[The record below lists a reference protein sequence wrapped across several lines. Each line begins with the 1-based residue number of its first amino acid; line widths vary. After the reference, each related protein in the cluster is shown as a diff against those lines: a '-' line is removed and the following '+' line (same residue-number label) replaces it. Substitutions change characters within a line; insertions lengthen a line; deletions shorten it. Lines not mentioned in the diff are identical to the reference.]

1 VNLTQDLYMMN
12 AFIVYMSGKPS
23 DIPSNVESKLFDR
36 LTLGDF
42 ILAAAGS
49 VAEPN
54 DPNASICKT
63 AQEER
68 SLEYHA
74 KKVLSAYEPASPITY
89 HFQFNASPVAIDKSK
104 MDDASTLCRVLTEM
118 LQNARR
124 ESIKALEKKAEA
136 SIVDILLKTETQRES
151 TIMRNFY
158 VVEVTNYGSSLPAGL
173 KEKLSKY
180 SIEYRKTRDPECL
193 IDDITSSAKDAQE
206 KNKTDIVRHGGLGL
220 KLAVA
225 GAIDLGGYFSI
236 ENVENGVQAK
246 FEIPYDVL
254 HSSSKPENGTV
265 RRDTKYFRSFLF

>member
-1 VNLTQDLYMMN
+1 
-12 AFIVYMSGKPS
+12 MSGKPS

-49 VAEPN
+49 IAEPN
-54 DPNASICKT
+54 DPNASICKA
-63 AQEER
+63 AQNER
-68 SLEYHA
+68 SDEYHA
-74 KKVLSAYEPASPITY
+74 KKILSAYEPANPIAY
-89 HFQFNASPVAIDKSK
+89 HFEFKAPPVQIDKSK
-104 MDDASTLCRVLTEM
+104 IDDASTLCRVLTEM

-124 ESIKALEKKAEA
+124 EAMKSLVKKGDA
-136 SIVDILLKTETQRES
+136 SIVDVLLRTETQRES
-151 TIMRNFY
+151 TVMRNFY
-158 VVEVTNYGSSLPAGL
+158 VVEVTNYGSSLPEGL

-180 SIEYRKTRDPECL
+180 SIEYRKTRNPECL

-206 KNKTDIVRHGGLGL
+206 KNKTDVVRHGGLGL

-236 ENVENGVQAK
+236 ENLENGVQAK

-254 HSSSKPENGTV
+254 HSNLSSEQPAI
-265 RRDTKYFRSFLF
+265 RRDNSKFYRNFLF